1 MPRLATVVKS
11 ERFDLF
17 ICGVIAANAVTLGLG
32 TFPSLA
38 DSPVLY
44 ALNTAFYAIF
54 VVELVMRIAAYGNKP
69 WRFFTGGWNVFDFLT
84 VTAALIP
91 GVSASA
97 QALRLVRLARI
108 VRVVRF
114 LPDARV
120 LLNSVWRSLPPLGS
134 IVVLTGLLLFVYGML
149 GWSLFGTALPE
160 SWGSVS
166 VAMLTLF
173 VLLTTENFPTYLAE
187 AMAVSP
193 WAVPFFVSYILLA
206 AFIVFNL
213 LIGIIIGSLEQAR
226 DAERRGVMEAP
237 EVEVVA
243 RIDAL
248 RDALDHLESD
258 LAKTSARPT
267 E

>member
-1 MPRLATVVKS
+1 MPRLATVVQS
-11 ERFDLF
+11 EPFELL
-17 ICGVIAANAVTLGLG
+17 ICAVIAANAVTLGLG
-32 TFPSLA
+32 TFPGLA
-38 DSPVLY
+38 DSAIL
-44 ALNTAFYAIF
+44 AGLNAAFYAVF
-54 VVELVMRIAAYGNKP
+54 VVELVMRIAACGGNP
-69 WRFFTGGWNVFDFLT
+69 WRFFTSGWNVFDFLT

-91 GVSASA
+91 GVGASA

-120 LLNSVWRSLPPLGS
+120 LLNGVWRSLPPLGS
-134 IVVLTGLLLFVYGML
+134 ILVLTGLLVFVYGML
-149 GWSLFGTALPE
+149 GWSLFGTALQQ
-160 SWGSVS
+160 SWGSVGT
-166 VAMLTLF
+166 AMLTLF
-173 VLLTTENFPTYLAE
+173 VLLTTENFPTYLSE

-237 EVEVVA
+237 QLEVVA
-243 RIDAL
+243 RMDDL
-248 RDALDHLESD
+248 RDALDKLESD
-258 LAKTSARPT
+258 LAKNI
-267 E
+267 